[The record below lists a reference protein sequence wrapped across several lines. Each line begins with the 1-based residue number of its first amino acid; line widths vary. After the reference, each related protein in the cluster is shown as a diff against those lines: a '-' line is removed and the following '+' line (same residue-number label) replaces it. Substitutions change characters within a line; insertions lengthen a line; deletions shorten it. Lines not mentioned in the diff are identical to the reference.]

1 MNNKINEFEKKL
13 KYLTRDAIKEE
24 IKLNSPRLERENL
37 NDIVEEIYLKR
48 GLDTK
53 KIKKGLFSNLLE
65 EINLLFNVFK
75 NKEKNIKKKMIIEII
90 YIVLLLILI
99 KIPFNLVSDI
109 GYEYITLITSN
120 EIVTVIWDII
130 FLLLYTIIV
139 ICSGILLLK
148 NFNEKYKN
156 TN

>member
-24 IKLNSPRLERENL
+24 IELNSPRLERENL

-48 GLDTK
+48 GLDIK

-75 NKEKNIKKKMIIEII
+75 NKKKNIKKKMIIEII